1 MLPPTAGGTVR
12 ASSRVVLGRA
22 VDPWHTPYY
31 ETPLDYRD
39 QLPSKYIPEVPAR
52 GCCRRRIATAPR
64 CVNDRTFGRGVI
76 KNDHAISQRRRSRP
90 LCCSLKTNPDLCR
103 PGPRSHWRCG
113 ISDLSAPD
121 QPSLG
126 TRAMISAARCIA
138 FTVPRSR
145 HDRHAGLVGLYPAH
159 QRRHLRSLFAG
170 IRTREE
176 NESGLAA
183 APFCFRKIF

>member
-52 GCCRRRIATAPR
+52 GCCRRRIAMAPR
-64 CVNDRTFGRGVI
+64 CDNYRPFSCGVI
-76 KNDHAISQRRRSRP
+76 KNNHAISQRRRSRP
-90 LCCSLKTNPDLCR
+90 LCRSLKTNPDLC
-103 PGPRSHWRCG
+103 GPAPRNHWRCG

-121 QPSLG
+121 QPWLG
-126 TRAMISAARCIA
+126 ARGVLC
-138 FTVPRSR
+138 
-145 HDRHAGLVGLYPAH
+145 
-159 QRRHLRSLFAG
+159 RRP
-170 IRTREE
+170 T
-176 NESGLAA
+176 AA
-183 APFCFRKIF
+183 AGRGPLIFPSPSASSKDPIGPLSCG